1 LADLSFAP
9 YRRVDVTQCAV
20 EQEGVEKVEMRVL
33 GRTGVTVSKLCFGAG
48 MFGYFGNADEAE
60 CIRMVRRALDA
71 GINYFD
77 TSDVYSHGESE
88 TLLGKAIAGVRD
100 DVVLAT
106 KFSLP
111 MTGDPNHRGNSRR
124 WIMQAAENSLRRLGT
139 DYIDLYQVHRPDDTT
154 DIDETLGALGDLV
167 RAGKVRMLGSSTFP
181 AEQIVEAQWVAQQR
195 GRERFR
201 VEQPPYSIFARRIEA
216 DVLPT
221 CQRYGMGVVV
231 WSPLSQGW
239 LTGKWRRGQEPSDT
253 NRQKLQPHLYDMGRA
268 DNQRKLDLV
277 ERLVAVAD
285 EAGISLM
292 HMAIAFTCAHPAVT
306 SSIIGPRTLDQ
317 LEGLLAGA
325 DVTLSDDVLEAID
338 TIVAPGLTVSRDD
351 DGYVAPEIT
360 DARLRRR
367 AFVKAA
373 HEPARETVRNIEA
386 YREAKGKA

>member
-1 LADLSFAP
+1 M
-9 YRRVDVTQCAV
+9 
-20 EQEGVEKVEMRVL
+20 EMRPL

-48 MFGYFGNADEAE
+48 MFGYFGNGDEAE
-60 CIRMVRRALDA
+60 CTRMVRRALDA

-88 TLLGKAIAGVRD
+88 KILGRALAGVRD
-100 DVVLAT
+100 EVVLAT
-106 KFSLP
+106 KFGLP
-111 MTGDPNHRGNSRR
+111 MSSDPNQRGNSRR
-124 WIMQAAENSLRRLGT
+124 WITRAAENSLRRLGT
-139 DYIDLYQVHRPDDTT
+139 DHIDLYQVHRPDDAT
-154 DIDETLGALGDLV
+154 DIDETLGALSDLV

-181 AEQIVEAQWVAQQR
+181 AEQIVEAQWTAQQR

-231 WSPLSQGW
+231 WSPLAQGW
-239 LTGKWRRGQEPSDT
+239 LTGKWRRGQKPTDT
-253 NRQKLQPHLYDMGRA
+253 NRQNLQPHLYDMQRA

-277 ERLVAVAD
+277 ERLAAVAS

-292 HMAIAFTCAHPAVT
+292 HMAIAFSCAHPAVT

-325 DVTLSDDVLEAID
+325 DVSLADDVLDAID
-338 TIVAPGLTVSRDD
+338 AVVAPGLTVSRDD
-351 DGYVAPEIT
+351 DGYSAPELT
-360 DARLRRR
+360 QPRLRRR
-367 AFVKAA
+367 AL
-373 HEPARETVRNIEA
+373 ARDPRERANETLRNIEA
-386 YREAKGKA
+386 YREAKGKI

>member
-1 LADLSFAP
+1 M
-9 YRRVDVTQCAV
+9 
-20 EQEGVEKVEMRVL
+20 EMRVL
-33 GRTGVTVSKLCFGAG
+33 GRTGVSVSKLCFGAG

-60 CIRMVRRALDA
+60 CARMVRRALDA

-88 TLLGKAIAGVRD
+88 TILGKALKGVRD

-111 MTGDPNHRGNSRR
+111 MDGNPNHRGNSRR
-124 WIMQAAENSLRRLGT
+124 WIMQEVDRSLARLGT
-139 DYIDLYQVHRPDDTT
+139 DWIDLYQVHRPDDSA
-154 DIDETLGALGDLV
+154 DIDETLGALSDLV

-181 AEQIVEAQWVAQQR
+181 AEQIVEAQWVSQSR

-201 VEQPPYSIFARRIEA
+201 SEQPPYSIFARRIEA

-239 LTGKWRRGQEPSDT
+239 LTGKWRRGQKPNDT
-253 NRQKLQPHLYDMGRA
+253 NRQNLQPHLYDMNRP

-277 ERLVAVAD
+277 EQLAGVA
-285 EAGISLM
+285 EQAGISLM

-306 SSIIGPRTLDQ
+306 SSIIGPRTFEQ

-325 DVTLSDDVLEAID
+325 DVVLGDDVLDAID
-338 TIVAPGLTVSRDD
+338 AIVAPGQTVSRDD
-351 DGYVAPEIT
+351 DGYVAPEIS
-360 DARLRRR
+360 DKRLRRR
-367 AFVKAA
+367 VGASQL
-373 HEPARETVRNIEA
+373 HENARETLKNIEA
-386 YREAKGKA
+386 YREQKGR

>member
-1 LADLSFAP
+1 M
-9 YRRVDVTQCAV
+9 
-20 EQEGVEKVEMRVL
+20 EMRVL
-33 GRTGVTVSKLCFGAG
+33 GRTGVSVSKLCFGAG

-60 CIRMVRRALDA
+60 CARMVRRALDA

-88 TLLGKAIAGVRD
+88 TILGKALKGVRD

-111 MTGDPNHRGNSRR
+111 MDGNPNHRGNSRR
-124 WIMQAAENSLRRLGT
+124 WIMQEVDRSLARLGT
-139 DYIDLYQVHRPDDTT
+139 DWIDLYQVHRPDDSV
-154 DIDETLGALGDLV
+154 DIDETLGALSDLV

-181 AEQIVEAQWVAQQR
+181 AEQIVEAQWVSQSR

-201 VEQPPYSIFARRIEA
+201 AEQPPYSIFARRIEA

-239 LTGKWRRGQEPSDT
+239 LTGKWRRGQKPNDT
-253 NRQKLQPHLYDMGRA
+253 NRQNLQPHLYDMNRP

-277 ERLVAVAD
+277 EQLAGVA
-285 EAGISLM
+285 EQAGISLM

-306 SSIIGPRTLDQ
+306 SSIIGPRTFEQ

-325 DVTLSDDVLEAID
+325 DVVLGDDVLDAID
-338 TIVAPGLTVSRDD
+338 AIVAPGQTVSRDD
-351 DGYVAPEIT
+351 DGYVAPEIS
-360 DARLRRR
+360 DKRLRRR
-367 AFVKAA
+367 VGASQL
-373 HEPARETVRNIEA
+373 HENARETLKNIEA
-386 YREAKGKA
+386 YREQKGR

>member
-1 LADLSFAP
+1 
-9 YRRVDVTQCAV
+9 
-20 EQEGVEKVEMRVL
+20 MRVL

-48 MFGYFGNADEAE
+48 MFGYFGNDDEAE

-88 TLLGKAIAGVRD
+88 TILGKALAGVRD

-111 MTGDPNHRGNSRR
+111 MTGNPNHRGNSRR
-124 WIMQAAENSLRRLGT
+124 WIMREAENSLRRLGT

-154 DIDETLGALGDLV
+154 DIDETLGALSDLV
-167 RAGKVRMLGSSTFP
+167 RAGKVRILGSSTFP
-181 AEQIVEAQWVAQQR
+181 AEQIVEAQWTAQQR
-195 GRERFR
+195 GRERFW

-231 WSPLSQGW
+231 W
-239 LTGKWRRGQEPSDT
+239 RRGQTPSDT
-253 NRQKLQPHLYDMGRA
+253 NRQKLQPHLYDMDRA

-277 ERLVAVAD
+277 ERLAAVAA

-292 HMAIAFTCAHPAVT
+292 HMAIAFSCAHPAVT

-325 DVTLSDDVLEAID
+325 DVTLSEGVLDAID
-338 TIVAPGLTVSRDD
+338 AIVAPGLTVSRDD

-367 AFVKAA
+367 ALVEAA

-386 YREAKGKA
+386 YREAKGKS